1 MALYEQIKDLEV
13 FLESMKGKPFF
24 SFIYISSSYLQ
35 TWFYH
40 SMYLILRAFFL
51 HLELKSSKVANDDK
65 SSAPVSKTPMEINI
79 AFSEIAIHLATAPG
93 HRYILLR

>member
-40 SMYLILRAFFL
+40 SMYLILRAFFF
-51 HLELKSSKVANDDK
+51 
-65 SSAPVSKTPMEINI
+65 TFRIEI
-79 AFSEIAIHLATAPG
+79 L
-93 HRYILLR
+93 